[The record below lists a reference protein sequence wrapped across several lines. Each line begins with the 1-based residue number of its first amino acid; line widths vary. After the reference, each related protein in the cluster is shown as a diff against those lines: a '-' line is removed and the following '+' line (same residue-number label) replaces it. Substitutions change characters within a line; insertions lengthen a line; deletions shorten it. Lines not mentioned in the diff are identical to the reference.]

1 MSPALAGGFL
11 PTAPPG
17 KSLRIFFVCLFWMW
31 TFLKVF
37 IEFVYN
43 IVSVLCFGS
52 LAMWDLSFLTTP
64 LALEGKV
71 LSTGEVPILIIV
83 KCKV

>member
-1 MSPALAGGFL
+1 
-11 PTAPPG
+11 
-17 KSLRIFFVCLFWMW
+17 MW

-52 LAMWDLSFLTTP
+52 LAMWDLSSLTTP

-71 LSTGEVPILIIV
+71 LTTREVLILIIF

>member
-1 MSPALAGGFL
+1 
-11 PTAPPG
+11 
-17 KSLRIFFVCLFWMW
+17 MW

-52 LAMWDLSFLTTP
+52 LAMWDLSSLTTP

-71 LSTGEVPILIIV
+71 LTTREVLILIIF
-83 KCKV
+83 KCKVYFLIMFLSGFIIGIMLTL